1 MKTLLLCTALLLS
14 GCATLKGVEATDD
27 ERKACAAETCTVWT
41 NRELREL
48 VRRALQQGFEAGKAN
63 RKGAVNG
70 AT

>member
-14 GCATLKGVEATDD
+14 GCTTLKGVEATDD

-41 NRELREL
+41 ERELREL
-48 VRRALQQGFEAGKAN
+48 VRRAMKMGFDAGKAD